1 MATAA
6 SRGHA
11 ANHVPQEC
19 GYDRVPAGLS
29 WLTRFAAFGVISV
42 SKVRRHWALSGTIA
56 HKMTMLQVFSR
67 SHNLRICHFGT
78 LTNLWQFQWG
88 KQLFQPRD
96 GMGSPLFKGHFSW
109 KSMGSATEKSIP

>member
-1 MATAA
+1 MIMMSKVNSVDGAKRVMGELHRMATAA

-78 LTNLWQFQWG
+78 LTN
-88 KQLFQPRD
+88 
-96 GMGSPLFKGHFSW
+96 
-109 KSMGSATEKSIP
+109 